1 MAEFAAIP
9 RKQDHSLNCRGFA
22 APAANRSRAASL
34 TPAVGDVV
42 AEAWERIL
50 GVPASRG
57 DHLLDVLV
65 NSDGVVRSQQLSF
78 LLSEIGAA
86 TGVHLPLTVVFGS
99 PTAAALVEMVQNRDW
114 PQYERPVRM
123 RSGVGQPLFVLPGVG
138 GMGLDVLT
146 LVRFLNFPGQIYFN
160 PPQGIDGTEPHRTLD
175 ALVADHVAIIRTAQ
189 PHGPYWLLG
198 HSWGGVVALEV
209 ARSLRASS
217 ETIAFL
223 GMIEPVVS
231 ERSWTYGVWL
241 EYMGKRLRHHLME
254 LGQIRSPRA
263 AIRYGIKRLTPL
275 VGRIG
280 RLFGF
285 YQWSSLADVVDMLP
299 APLDAVL
306 AAEIEIIDAYR
317 LRPYEGEA
325 TLFATRSGHA
335 AECDPKKI
343 WPAKLGRLDLHW
355 IAGDHLSILS
365 VPGVKNLAAVISAT
379 LAAHRLS

>member
-9 RKQDHSLNCRGFA
+9 GKQDHSLNYRGFA
-22 APAANRSRAASL
+22 APAANPSCAAL

-42 AEAWERIL
+42 TEAWERIL

-65 NSDGVVRSQQLSF
+65 NSDGLPRSQQLGL

-99 PTAAALVEMVQNRDW
+99 PTAAALVEMLQNRDW

-123 RSGVGQPLFVLPGVG
+123 QSGVGQPLFVLPGFG
-138 GMGLDVLT
+138 GIGLDVVT
-146 LVRFLNFPGQIYFN
+146 LLRFLTFPGPIYLN
-160 PPQGIDGTEPHRTLD
+160 PPKGIDGTEPHHTVE
-175 ALVADHVAIIRTAQ
+175 ALVADHVAVIRTVQ

-198 HSWGGVVALEV
+198 HSWGGVVALEI
-209 ARSLRASS
+209 ARSLRASG
-217 ETIAFL
+217 ETIMFL
-223 GMIEPVVS
+223 GMIEPVVN
-231 ERSWTYGVWL
+231 ERSWTYGAWF
-241 EYMGKRLRHHLME
+241 EYMGKRLRHHLIE
-254 LGQIRSPRA
+254 LGQIRSPGT
-263 AIRYGIKRLTPL
+263 AIRYGSKRLAPL

-285 YQWSSLADVVDMLP
+285 NQWSSLTAVVDMLP

-306 AAEIEIIDAYR
+306 AAEIEIVDAYR
-317 LRPYEGEA
+317 LRHYEGEA
-325 TLFATRSGHA
+325 TIFATRSGHA

-343 WPAKLGRLDLHW
+343 WPAKLGRLDLQW
-355 IAGDHLSILS
+355 VAGDHESILT
-365 VPGVKNLAAVISAT
+365 VPSVKNLAAAISAT
-379 LAAHRLS
+379 LEARQLS

>member
-1 MAEFAAIP
+1 M
-9 RKQDHSLNCRGFA
+9 
-22 APAANRSRAASL
+22 

-65 NSDGVVRSQQLSF
+65 NSDGLPRSQQLGL

-86 TGVHLPLTVVFGS
+86 TGVHLPLPVVFGS
-99 PTAAALVEMVQNRDW
+99 PTAAALVEMLQNRDW

-123 RSGVGQPLFVLPGVG
+123 QSGVGQPLFVLPGIG
-138 GMGLDVLT
+138 GIGLDVVT
-146 LVRFLNFPGQIYFN
+146 LLRFLTFPGPIYLN
-160 PPQGIDGTEPHRTLD
+160 PPKGIDGTEPHHTVEANVD
-175 ALVADHVAIIRTAQ
+175 DHVAVIRTVQ

-198 HSWGGVVALEV
+198 HSWGGVVALEI
-209 ARSLRASS
+209 ARSLRASG
-217 ETIAFL
+217 ETIMFL
-223 GMIEPVVS
+223 GMIEPVVN
-231 ERSWTYGVWL
+231 ERSWTYGAWL
-241 EYMGKRLRHHLME
+241 EYMGKRLRHHLIE
-254 LGQIRSPRA
+254 LGQIRSPGA
-263 AIRYGIKRLTPL
+263 AIHYGSKRLAPL
-275 VGRIG
+275 FGRIG

-285 YQWSSLADVVDMLP
+285 NQWSSLADVVDMLP

-335 AECDPKKI
+335 AECDPNKI

>member
-1 MAEFAAIP
+1 MVEFAAIP
-9 RKQDHSLNCRGFA
+9 RKQDHSHDYGGFS
-22 APAANRSRAASL
+22 APVASPSCAASL
-34 TPAVGDVV
+34 TPAVGDAV

-50 GVPASRG
+50 GAPASRS

-65 NSDGVVRSQQLSF
+65 NNDGVVRSGNSV
-78 LLSEIGAA
+78 SCCRNRAA

-146 LVRFLNFPGQIYFN
+146 LVRFLNFPGRSISTRLREL
-160 PPQGIDGTEPHRTLD
+160 TEPSRIARSTPLSPTTSRSSEP
-175 ALVADHVAIIRTAQ
+175 LNRTALTGSSAT
-189 PHGPYWLLG
+189 PGA
-198 HSWGGVVALEV
+198 GGCAGGRPLS
-209 ARSLRASS
+209 ARFGR
-217 ETIAFL
+217 TIAFL

-280 RLFGF
+280 ACLG
-285 YQWSSLADVVDMLP
+285 S
-299 APLDAVL
+299 
-306 AAEIEIIDAYR
+306 
-317 LRPYEGEA
+317 
-325 TLFATRSGHA
+325 TSGLL
-335 AECDPKKI
+335 
-343 WPAKLGRLDLHW
+343 WRM
-355 IAGDHLSILS
+355 
-365 VPGVKNLAAVISAT
+365 
-379 LAAHRLS
+379 

>member
-9 RKQDHSLNCRGFA
+9 RKQDNSLNYWGFG
-22 APAANRSRAASL
+22 APAANPSCAASL

-65 NSDGVVRSQQLSF
+65 NSDGLPRSQQLGL

-99 PTAAALVEMVQNRDW
+99 PTAAELVEMLQNRDW

-123 RSGVGQPLFVLPGVG
+123 QSGVGQPLFVLPGIG
-138 GMGLDVLT
+138 GIGLDVVT
-146 LVRFLNFPGQIYFN
+146 LLRFLTFPGPIYFN
-160 PPQGIDGTEPHRTLD
+160 PPQGIDGTEPHRTLNV
-175 ALVADHVAIIRTAQ
+175 LVADHVAVIRTVQ

-198 HSWGGVVALEV
+198 HSWGGVVALEI
-209 ARSLRASS
+209 ARSLRASG
-217 ETIAFL
+217 ETIMFL
-223 GMIEPVVS
+223 GMIEPMVS
-231 ERSWTYGVWL
+231 ERNWPYGAWL
-241 EYMGKRLRHHLME
+241 EFMGKRLRSHLME
-254 LGQIRSPRA
+254 LGQLKSPRV
-263 AIRYGIKRLTPL
+263 AIRYVRQRLVAM

-285 YQWSSLADVVDMLP
+285 NQWSALAAVVDVLP
-299 APLDAVL
+299 PPLDKVL
-306 AAEIEIIDAYR
+306 AAESEVIDAYR
-317 LRPYEGEA
+317 LRHYEGEA

-335 AECDPKKI
+335 AVCDPKKI
-343 WPAKLGRLDLHW
+343 WPAKLGRLDLQW
-355 IAGDHLSILS
+355 VTGDHESIMT
-365 VPGVKNLAAVISAT
+365 VPSVKNLAAAISAT
-379 LAAHRLS
+379 VAARQLS